1 MVERLVAIENVA
13 RSTRVT
19 RFETVRPQKR
29 FHKVN
34 AKQIAKRVMYV
45 NRRQIVAFS
54 ARGVIYLRM
63 ERWQSGLMHRF

>member
-34 AKQIAKRVMYV
+34 AKQIAKRAMYV
-45 NRRQIVAFS
+45 NRRRIVAFS